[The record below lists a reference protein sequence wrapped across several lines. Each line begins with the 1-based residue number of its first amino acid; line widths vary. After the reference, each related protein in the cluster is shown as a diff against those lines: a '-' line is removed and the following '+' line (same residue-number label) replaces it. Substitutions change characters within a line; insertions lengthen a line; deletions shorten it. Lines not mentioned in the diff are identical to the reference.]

1 MGSSVF
7 ALSISVDRFERAPKP
22 FSQSH
27 LIDNAIRIDYTADAI
42 WIHCSYLDR
51 QRDDETIEFLG
62 DKLTSAVNNPE
73 L

>member
-7 ALSISVDRFERAPKP
+7 TLSISVDRFERAPKP

-51 QRDDETIEFLG
+51 QRDGTIEFLG
-62 DKLTSAVNNPE
+62 DKLTSTVNNLE